1 MCSTGQPQAVATPC
15 PTSVTAMIDSMGDES
30 TTAVYYET
38 RQAAHRVLVE
48 ENISLAFCP
57 AGVL

>member
-30 TTAVYYET
+30 TVYYVT
-38 RQAAHRVLVE
+38 RQAAHRAPVK
-48 ENISLAFCP
+48 ENIPLAFCS